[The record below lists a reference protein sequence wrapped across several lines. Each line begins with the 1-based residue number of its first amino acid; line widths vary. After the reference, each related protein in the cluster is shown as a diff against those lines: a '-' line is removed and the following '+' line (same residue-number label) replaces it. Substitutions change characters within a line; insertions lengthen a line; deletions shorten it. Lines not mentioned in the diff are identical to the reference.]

1 MSTIKKTLAA
11 IFTIFLI
18 FPAFSYSKKDL
29 LRAVQ
34 SNDDSQVKKILSMN
48 SDLSTASYDSDKN
61 SILMIALENSPS
73 DKMIEMLLRA
83 GCSPDIKN
91 KNGQTALM
99 IACKNNLDDK
109 TLEKIINFNTFTKIG
124 KVNRILLK
132 DKDGKCC
139 FDYTTEGSDVY
150 KVLTR
155 FTEDPSKIPP
165 KEKKQKITEEEPEV
179 TEEQAEEVT
188 EEQTE
193 EAAEEQA
200 APESMEPEEVTENT
214 EPLEKAAL
222 DSEET
227 VPEVKL
233 EEFPVEAAVVPA
245 AADTAAA
252 AVTAVVVTA
261 DDDKTEEVPAKE
273 IPLEETEQEEE
284 IVQEEEI
291 AQEEETV
298 IEENIEIAEESAE
311 EETPHS
317 VEYDETVNVPKVD
330 YYNKNRPEY
339 LFDEIE
345 SETIVVEE
353 KTFKKISN
361 PNAVDNSG
369 RTKLMNAIMNSDLSL
384 CYSLLESGAKI
395 DIRDKDGFTALMYSC
410 RYSKNAEIV
419 ELLFNYGAKLND
431 KNTYNLTVL
440 QITAAYCESVPV
452 LQVILNHAKEEKFSL
467 TEPFVTALKTE
478 RPQDFIRQFIKFI
491 PNINKSVN
499 GKTPLMYAAENYE
512 STDVIK
518 LLLENGADPYIIST
532 ENKNAFSYAKE
543 NTKIKHDSIYWS
555 LNVSASRKR

>member
-34 SNDDSQVKKILSMN
+34 SNDDSQVKKILSVN
-48 SDLSTASYDSDKN
+48 SELSTASFDSDKN
-61 SILMIALENSPS
+61 SILIIAIENSPS

-99 IACKNNLDDK
+99 IACKNNMDEK

-132 DKDGKCC
+132 DKEGKCS

-165 KEKKQKITEEEPEV
+165 KEKKQKKTEEEPEV
-179 TEEQAEEVT
+179 TEEQT
-188 EEQTE
+188 EEI
-193 EAAEEQA
+193 AEEQA

-222 DSEET
+222 ENADE
-227 VPEVKL
+227 
-233 EEFPVEAAVVPA
+233 AVVEVTLEDLPKEEIIIPA
-245 AADTAAA
+245 TAATAA
-252 AVTAVVVTA
+252 AVTAVAVATN
-261 DDDKTEEVPAKE
+261 DEKTEEIPAQE
-273 IPLEETEQEEE
+273 IPPE
-284 IVQEEEI
+284 VP
-291 AQEEETV
+291 AQEEVAAVEEAVEETPAV
-298 IEENIEIAEESAE
+298 VEEP
-311 EETPHS
+311 ETPHS
-317 VEYDETVNVPKVD
+317 VEYDETVNVPKID

-345 SETIVVEE
+345 SETTVVEE

-361 PNAVDNSG
+361 PNAVDNAG
-369 RTKLMNAIMNSDLSL
+369 RTRLMNAIMNSDLSL

-395 DIRDKDGFTALMYSC
+395 DVRDKDGFTALMYAC
-410 RYSKNAEIV
+410 RYSKTSEIV

-452 LQVILNHAKEEKFSL
+452 LQVILNHAKTEKLSL

-478 RPQDFIRQFIKFI
+478 RPVDIVRQFINFI
-491 PNINKSVN
+491 PNINKSVS

-512 STDVIK
+512 ATDVIK

-543 NTKIKHDSIYWS
+543 NSKIKHDSIYWS

>member
-1 MSTIKKTLAA
+1 MNTIKKTLAA

-18 FPAFSYSKKDL
+18 SPAFSYSKKDL

-34 SNDDSQVKKILSMN
+34 SNDDSHVKKILSVN
-48 SDLSTASYDSDKN
+48 SELSTASFDSDKN
-61 SILMIALENSPS
+61 SILMIALENDPS

-99 IACKNNLDDK
+99 IACKNNLDEK

-124 KVNRILLK
+124 KANRILLK

-155 FTEDPSKIPP
+155 FTDDPSKIPP
-165 KEKKQKITEEEPEV
+165 KEKKQKKSKEEL
-179 TEEQAEEVT
+179 A
-188 EEQTE
+188 EEQT
-193 EAAEEQA
+193 AEEEMQ
-200 APESMEPEEVTENT
+200 PEEVTEDT

-222 DSEET
+222 ENADEA
-227 VPEVKL
+227 VPEVAIEKL
-233 EEFPVEAAVVPA
+233 PEPEIIIPA
-245 AADTAAA
+245 TTATATAA
-252 AVTAVVVTA
+252 AVTAIAAASNDDETA
-261 DDDKTEEVPAKE
+261 EVQAQEIPPAEPAQEEVPVVE
-273 IPLEETEQEEE
+273 VP
-284 IVQEEEI
+284 VV
-291 AQEEETV
+291 EETV
-298 IEENIEIAEESAE
+298 EVAEETPAVAE
-311 EETPHS
+311 EPETPHS
-317 VEYDETVNVPKVD
+317 IEYDETVNVPKID

-345 SETIVVEE
+345 SETTVVEE

-369 RTKLMNAIMNSDLSL
+369 RTRLMNAIMNSDLSL

-395 DIRDKDGFTALMYSC
+395 DVRDKDGFTALMYAC
-410 RYSKNAEIV
+410 RYSKTSEIV

-452 LQVILNHAKEEKFSL
+452 LQVILNHAKTEKLSL

-478 RPQDFIRQFIKFI
+478 RPVDIVRQFINFI
-491 PNINKSVN
+491 PNINKSVS

-512 STDVIK
+512 ATDVIK

-543 NTKIKHDSIYWS
+543 NSKIKHDSIYWS

>member
-1 MSTIKKTLAA
+1 MNTIKKTLAA

-18 FPAFSYSKKDL
+18 SPAFSYSKKDL

-34 SNDDSQVKKILSMN
+34 SNDDSHVKKILSVN
-48 SDLSTASYDSDKN
+48 SELSTASFDSDKN
-61 SILMIALENSPS
+61 SILMIALENDPS

-99 IACKNNLDDK
+99 IACKNNLDEK

-124 KVNRILLK
+124 KANRILLK

-155 FTEDPSKIPP
+155 FTDDPSKIPP
-165 KEKKQKITEEEPEV
+165 KEKKQKKTEEEP
-179 TEEQAEEVT
+179 EVT

-245 AADTAAA
+245 ASAAA

-261 DDDKTEEVPAKE
+261 DDDKTAEVPAQEIPPVEPAQEEVP
-273 IPLEETEQEEE
+273 
-284 IVQEEEI
+284 VV
-291 AQEEETV
+291 EETV
-298 IEENIEIAEESAE
+298 EVAEETPAVVE
-311 EETPHS
+311 EPETPHS
-317 VEYDETVNVPKVD
+317 IEYDETVNVPKID

-345 SETIVVEE
+345 SETTVVEE

-361 PNAVDNSG
+361 PNAVDNAG
-369 RTKLMNAIMNSDLSL
+369 RTRLMNAIMNSDLSL

-395 DIRDKDGFTALMYSC
+395 DVRDKDGFTALMYAC
-410 RYSKNAEIV
+410 RYTKTAEIV

-452 LQVILNHAKEEKFSL
+452 LQVILNHAKTEKLSL

-478 RPQDFIRQFIKFI
+478 RPVDIVRQFINFI
-491 PNINKSVN
+491 PNINKSVS

-512 STDVIK
+512 ATDVIK

-543 NTKIKHDSIYWS
+543 NSKIKHDSIYWS

>member
-1 MSTIKKTLAA
+1 MSTIKKALAA

-34 SNDDSQVKKILSMN
+34 SNDDSQVKKILSVN
-48 SDLSTASYDSDKN
+48 SELSTASFDSDKN
-61 SILMIALENSPS
+61 SILIIAIENSPS
-73 DKMIEMLLRA
+73 EKMIEMLLRA

-99 IACKNNLDDK
+99 IACKNNMDEK

-132 DKDGKCC
+132 DKEGKCS

-165 KEKKQKITEEEPEV
+165 KEKKQKKTEEEPEV
-179 TEEQAEEVT
+179 T
-188 EEQTE
+188 
-193 EAAEEQA
+193 EEQA

-222 DSEET
+222 ENADE
-227 VPEVKL
+227 
-233 EEFPVEAAVVPA
+233 AVVEVTLEDLPKEEIIIPA
-245 AADTAAA
+245 TAATAA
-252 AVTAVVVTA
+252 AVTAVAVATN
-261 DDDKTEEVPAKE
+261 DEKTEEIPAQE
-273 IPLEETEQEEE
+273 IPPE
-284 IVQEEEI
+284 VP
-291 AQEEETV
+291 AQEEVAAVEEAVEETPAV
-298 IEENIEIAEESAE
+298 VEEP
-311 EETPHS
+311 ETPHS
-317 VEYDETVNVPKVD
+317 VEYDETVNVPKID

-345 SETIVVEE
+345 SETTVVEE

-361 PNAVDNSG
+361 PNAVDNAG
-369 RTKLMNAIMNSDLSL
+369 RTRLMNAIMNSDLSL

-395 DIRDKDGFTALMYSC
+395 DVRDKDGFTALMYAC
-410 RYSKNAEIV
+410 RYSKTSEIV

-452 LQVILNHAKEEKFSL
+452 LQVILNHAKTEKLSL

-478 RPQDFIRQFIKFI
+478 RPVDIVRQFINFI
-491 PNINKSVN
+491 PNINKSVS

-512 STDVIK
+512 ATDVIK

-543 NTKIKHDSIYWS
+543 NSKIKHDSIYWS

>member
-73 DKMIEMLLRA
+73 NKMIEMLLRA

-91 KNGQTALM
+91 INGQTALM

-165 KEKKQKITEEEPEV
+165 KEKKQKKTEEEPN
-179 TEEQAEEVT
+179 VT

-245 AADTAAA
+245 AAAA

-261 DDDKTEEVPAKE
+261 DDDKTEEVPAQE
-273 IPLEETEQEEE
+273 IPLEETE
-284 IVQEEEI
+284 QEEEI

-298 IEENIEIAEESAE
+298 IEENIEVAEEPAE

-395 DIRDKDGFTALMYSC
+395 DIRDKDGFTALMYAC

-452 LQVILNHAKEEKFSL
+452 LQVILNHAKEEKLSL